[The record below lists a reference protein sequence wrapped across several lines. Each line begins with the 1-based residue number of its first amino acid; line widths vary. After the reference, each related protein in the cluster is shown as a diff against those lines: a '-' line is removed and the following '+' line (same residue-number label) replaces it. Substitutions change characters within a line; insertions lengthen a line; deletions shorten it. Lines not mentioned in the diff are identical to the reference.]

1 MFTNLTKLY
10 QNNNNPEIKGRESE
24 LRNLFLTLLRH
35 EKPNALLIG
44 EPGVGKTTIIHQLA
58 YLIANQMCPEYLKGF
73 QVIEVNTNSLIS
85 GDGYRGVIEKK
96 FKDMIDEAINKGK
109 TILFIELE

>member
-44 EPGVGKTTIIHQLA
+44 AWCWKNNNHSSI
-58 YLIANQMCPEYLKGF
+58 
-73 QVIEVNTNSLIS
+73 SLS
-85 GDGYRGVIEKK
+85 YS
-96 FKDMIDEAINKGK
+96 
-109 TILFIELE
+109 